1 MCGRRDFV
9 LQYIYQNRK
18 DEKNMSAVK
27 LTSANYDAEVTSSQ
41 VPVLIDFWA
50 TWCGPCRMMT
60 PVVEEIADEAE
71 GKYKVC
77 SVNVD
82 EEPELSVKFGVSAI
96 PTFVAVKNGE
106 IAGRT
111 VGVSEKEELLA
122 LLA

>member
-1 MCGRRDFV
+1 MA
-9 LQYIYQNRK
+9 
-18 DEKNMSAVK
+18 AVK
-27 LTSANYDAEVTSSQ
+27 VTSANYDAEVTSSQ

-60 PVVEEIADEAE
+60 PVVEEIADEAD

-77 SVNVD
+77 SVNID
-82 EEPELSVKFGVSAI
+82 EEPELSVKFGVTAI

-106 IAGRT
+106 VAGRT
-111 VGVSEKEELLA
+111 VGVSEKEELLS